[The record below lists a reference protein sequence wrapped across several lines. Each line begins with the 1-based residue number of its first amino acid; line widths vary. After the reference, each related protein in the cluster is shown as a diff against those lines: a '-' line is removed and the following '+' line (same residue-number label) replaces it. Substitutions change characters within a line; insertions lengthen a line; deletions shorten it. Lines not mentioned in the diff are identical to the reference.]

1 MHENLIMRAGLRY
14 DGIGKVLGRGGDIHE
29 YTAVVN
35 KRSAHIIAPSN
46 VGIDL
51 GVVEGL
57 LTCWHEG
64 DGRCSRCFCLDGA

>member
-14 DGIGKVLGRGGDIHE
+14 DGIGKVLGRGGDVHE

-35 KRSAHIIAPSN
+35 KRSAHIIA
-46 VGIDL
+46 
-51 GVVEGL
+51 